1 MIVLRDLAERAFRLY
16 QQDRFDEAEAA
27 CRIVLAHQPA
37 HAGFLQ
43 FLASIRVRQN
53 RAAEGLGLYRRIL
66 ALEPQWIDTWYNLAV
81 ALERGGRHEAAGSSL
96 KRAVAVAPDAAD
108 LYGKFGALHRNAGL
122 LNRARLSLAR
132 AVHLAPSDATAWT
145 NLGVALRDLREVRS
159 STSTLA
165 KAVACDPAAA
175 DPYLQHAHSLRE
187 LGLLTNARTAYG
199 RARRLAP
206 DRSDILGYHLFCK
219 QSLCDWQDHEAL
231 CQAVLDTID
240 QESGTVIPLAMLTIP
255 TTPGQQRRAA
265 ERFYRNLPGPQVS
278 PPLLARA
285 AVAPHAPRP
294 LRVAY
299 LSADLYEHA
308 TAYLAAELFE
318 RHERSRVI
326 PLAYSYGPDDGSA
339 MRRRLETAF
348 AEFYDIR
355 AAGADEVAR
364 HMAGNGVDILVDL
377 KGLTKNARFD
387 LATRRLAPVQV
398 AYLGYPGTSGS
409 PHMDYIVGDAI
420 VTPPDHQPH
429 YTEQLVLLPDSYQ
442 INGRDRPLPDRTPD
456 RAAFGLPEDGFVFC
470 SFNALHKLSP
480 AIFALWMRLLSRV
493 PGSVLWLYG
502 GAPEAERNLR
512 REAAA
517 KGIAPE
523 RLLFAPKL
531 PLADH
536 LVRYRAA
543 DLCVDTLPYT
553 GHTTTSD
560 ALWMACPVVTCLG
573 ETFASR
579 VAASLLTAAGLPELV
594 TSSLEAYEALAVRLA
609 EDATA
614 LAALRHR
621 LEDNRRRVP
630 LFDAK
635 RFVNHLERAY
645 DTMWRLHAGG
655 HPPRSFALRATHSP
669 E

>member
-1 MIVLRDLAERAFRLY
+1 MIVLRELAEHAFRLY

-27 CRIVLAHQPA
+27 CRIVLAHQPD

-43 FLASIRVRQN
+43 FLASICVRQK
-53 RAAEGLGLYRRIL
+53 RVAEGLDLYRRIL
-66 ALEPQWIDTWYNLAV
+66 ALTPEWIDAWYNLAV
-81 ALERGGRHEAAGSSL
+81 TLEGGGRIEAASSAL
-96 KRAVAVAPDAAD
+96 KRALAIAPAAAD
-108 LYGKFGALHRNAGL
+108 LYGRFGTLHRSAGL
-122 LNRARLSLAR
+122 LGRARLSFAR
-132 AVHLAPSDATAWT
+132 AVVLDPSDATAWT
-145 NLGVALRDLREVRS
+145 NLGVTVRDLREVQS
-159 STSTLA
+159 STIPLA

-175 DPYLQHAHSLRE
+175 EAYLQHAHSLRE
-187 LGLLTNARTAYG
+187 LGLLADAITAYG

-206 DRSDILGYHLFCK
+206 VRSDILGYYLYCK
-219 QSLCDWQDHEAL
+219 QSLSDWHDHEAL
-231 CQAVLDTID
+231 CRTVLDTID
-240 QESGTVIPLAMLTIP
+240 QDGGTVIPLAVLTIP

-265 ERFYRNLPGPQVS
+265 EQFYQRLANAQTPA
-278 PPLLARA
+278 PLLARPA
-285 AVAPHAPRP
+285 AAPRDPRP

-318 RHERSRVI
+318 RHDRSRVM

-364 HMAGNGVDILVDL
+364 HMAKNGVDILVDL

-456 RAAFGLPEDGFVFC
+456 RAAFGLPEDSFVFC

-517 KGIAPE
+517 SGIASE
-523 RLLFAPKL
+523 RLIFAPKL

-573 ETFASR
+573 GTFASR

-614 LAALRHR
+614 LATLRHR
-621 LEDNRRRVP
+621 LEDNRRRSP

-635 RFVNHLERAY
+635 RFVHHLERAY
-645 DTMWRLHAGG
+645 DTMWRLHTGR
-655 HPPRSFALRATHSP
+655 HPPQSFALRATYSP